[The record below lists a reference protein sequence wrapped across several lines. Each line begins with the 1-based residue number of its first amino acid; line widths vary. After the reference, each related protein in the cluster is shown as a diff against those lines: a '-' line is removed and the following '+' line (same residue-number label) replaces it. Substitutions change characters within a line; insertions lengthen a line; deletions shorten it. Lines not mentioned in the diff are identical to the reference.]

1 MKNYP
6 LLFLAFLL
14 LMNCA
19 GVDSAKNHSK
29 KITIYTIGDSTMANK
44 PDPDKNPERGWVQVL
59 PQFFNENVTVKNH
72 AVNGRSTK
80 SFRELGHWKKVVDS
94 LQPGN
99 YLLIQ
104 FGHNDG
110 KETDP
115 ARYTNPQTA
124 YRYNLMAY
132 IEEARAK
139 GAIPILCS
147 SIARRKF
154 NKEGVL
160 LDAHGNYTL
169 IARLV
174 AQEMKV
180 PFVDMQYLTEKME
193 VKFGVEGSKK
203 LHLHFEPNENTYVPK
218 GLDDNTHLS
227 VLGATEVAKLFV
239 QELKK
244 QNLPLANYL
253 KKETEPSTQKNEL

>member
-1 MKNYP
+1 MKNYQIIVVVI
-6 LLFLAFLL
+6 LL
-14 LMNCA
+14 LIGCKA
-19 GVDSAKNHSK
+19 KDSMTENSR

-44 PDPDKNPERGWVQVL
+44 TNPEKNPERGWVQVL
-59 PQFFNENVTVKNH
+59 EPFFNDNVIIKNH

-80 SFRELGHWKKVVDS
+80 SFRELGHWKNVVDS
-94 LQPGN
+94 LKPGN
-99 YLLIQ
+99 YLFIQ

-115 ARYTNPQTA
+115 VRYTNPQTS
-124 YRYNLMAY
+124 YRHNLMNY

-139 GAIPILCS
+139 GAIPIMLS

-154 NKEGVL
+154 NTEGVL

-169 IARLV
+169 ISRLV
-174 AQEMKV
+174 AQEMNV
-180 PFVDMQYLTEKME
+180 PFVDMQYLTENLEMKY
-193 VKFGVEGSKK
+193 GVEGSKK
-203 LHLHFEPNENTYVPK
+203 LHLHFAPGENSYLPK

-239 QELKK
+239 DDLKK
-244 QNLPLANYL
+244 QQLPLAKYL
-253 KKETEPSTQKNEL
+253 K

>member
-1 MKNYP
+1 MKIYS
-6 LLFLAFLL
+6 LIIVAILIITGCKSA
-14 LMNCA
+14 
-19 GVDSAKNHSK
+19 DSTNKNSK

-44 PDPDKNPERGWVQVL
+44 KNPEKNPEHGWVQVL
-59 PQFFNENVTVKNH
+59 APFFNDNVTIRNH

-80 SFRELGHWKKVVDS
+80 SFRELGHWKNVIDS
-94 LQPGN
+94 IKPGN

-115 ARYTNPQTA
+115 ARYTNPQTS
-124 YRYNLMAY
+124 YRYNLINY

-139 GAIPILCS
+139 GAIPIMLS

-169 IARLV
+169 VARLV
-174 AQEMKV
+174 AQEMNV
-180 PFVDMQYLTEKME
+180 PFIDMQYLTENLEMKY
-193 VKFGVEGSKK
+193 GPEGSAK
-203 LHLHFEPNENTYVPK
+203 LHLHYAK
-218 GLDDNTHLS
+218 GEDPYYPDGIDDNTHLS
-227 VLGATEVAKLFV
+227 ILGATEVAKLFV
-239 QELKK
+239 EDLKR
-244 QNLPLANYL
+244 QNIPLAKYL
-253 KKETEPSTQKNEL
+253 K